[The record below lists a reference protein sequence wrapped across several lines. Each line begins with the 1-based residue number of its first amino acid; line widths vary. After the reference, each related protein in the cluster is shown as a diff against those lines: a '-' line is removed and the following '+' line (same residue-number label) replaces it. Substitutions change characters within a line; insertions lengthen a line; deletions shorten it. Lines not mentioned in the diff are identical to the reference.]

1 MERLAREGADLPVEP
16 SRRGAIN
23 VRLDKLRDPAIFEE
37 GGRIYS
43 LYAVAG
49 KRGIALTEVHLEP

>member
-1 MERLAREGADLPVEP
+1 MEP